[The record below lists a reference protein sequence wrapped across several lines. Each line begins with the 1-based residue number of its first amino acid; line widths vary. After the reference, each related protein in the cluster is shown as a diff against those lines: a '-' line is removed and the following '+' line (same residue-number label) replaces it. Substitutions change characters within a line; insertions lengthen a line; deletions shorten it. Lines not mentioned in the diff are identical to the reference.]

1 MEYIWDKSK
10 AYIYVGLLLQ
20 YSLWDTYTLA
30 RAVPCATFFGLL
42 CITLFYCWGLMQ
54 KLGKPTDTFFI
65 LARYYVGC
73 ISPPFLR
80 KERQNK
86 NIRSKWRMQT
96 SKSHFEYCNF
106 NAVLAGQNK
115 KCIAYIQKKFV
126 FGETQ
131 SWDNL
136 FIVKNCH
143 FHFLARKF

>member
-10 AYIYVGLLLQ
+10 AYICRI
-20 YSLWDTYTLA
+20 TT
-30 RAVPCATFFGLL
+30 AVFSMGYMHAPCATFFWF
-42 CITLFYCWGLMQ
+42 TVYYTFYCWGLMQ

-65 LARYYVGC
+65 LARYVGC

-86 NIRSKWRMQT
+86 YIRSKWRMQT

-143 FHFLARKF
+143 FQFLARKFKKCSF